1 MERQEN
7 GENLAAD
14 VDAPKKGVKTK
25 IFGAGLIFLGSINTI
40 LAWRGAYA
48 VPELQVAIIVAGLF
62 LYILGVIRS
71 GES

>member
-25 IFGAGLIFLGSINTI
+25 IFGAGLIFLGSINTKSM
-40 LAWRGAYA
+40 
-48 VPELQVAIIVAGLF
+48 LF
-62 LYILGVIRS
+62 LT
-71 GES
+71 